1 MSGSSFSIQS
11 KPRAENALPPVARYV
26 SITQGYFESMGIPLR
41 TGRAPAW
48 RDAQG
53 SPRVVWVNETFAKRF
68 LDGRALGERVRFG
81 DDSLWSDIAGVVGD
95 ERHMGLREDIQ
106 PMVFYPIGVTASGVN
121 NARADLVLRTTSEAG
136 VLAPSLR
143 AIVERA
149 NPSVPVVAVRT
160 MNDVIASSLAQTAFT
175 MTLLTI
181 AALVALAL
189 GVVGLYGVIS
199 YVVGQRT
206 NEIGVRMALGAR
218 PAQIRQMVLRQ
229 GLFVALGGIAAGL
242 VAAAAL
248 TRMMQ
253 SLLFE
258 VSARDPLIFAGSAIA
273 LVAVSIAA
281 SDLPAR
287 RAAAVQ
293 PLDALRSE

>member
-1 MSGSSFSIQS
+1 M
-11 KPRAENALPPVARYV
+11 A
-26 SITQGYFESMGIPLR
+26 
-41 TGRAPAW
+41 
-48 RDAQG
+48 
-53 SPRVVWVNETFAKRF
+53 
-68 LDGRALGERVRFG
+68 
-81 DDSLWSDIAGVVGD
+81 
-95 ERHMGLREDIQ
+95 
-106 PMVFYPIGVTASGVN
+106 FYPIGVKASGVN

-136 VLAPSLR
+136 TLAPSLR
-143 AIVERA
+143 TIVARA
-149 NPSVPVVAVRT
+149 NPAVPVVAIRT

-248 TRMMQ
+248 TRMME

-273 LVAVSIAA
+273 LVAVSVVAL
-281 SDLPAR
+281 DLPAR